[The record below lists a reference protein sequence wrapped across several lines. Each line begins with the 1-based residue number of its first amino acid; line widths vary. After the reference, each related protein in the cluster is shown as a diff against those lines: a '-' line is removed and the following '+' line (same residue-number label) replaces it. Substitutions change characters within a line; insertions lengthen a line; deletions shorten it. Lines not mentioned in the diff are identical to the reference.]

1 MKIKF
6 QKYQGTGNDFIIID
20 NTDLSFPSENYSL
33 IKRLCDRKYGIGCDG
48 LILIEPSKSSDFTMN
63 YYNSDGNLG
72 SMCGN
77 GARCSV
83 KFVQNLN
90 IINDNTV
97 FTAYDGL
104 HDASILDDIITLSMK
119 PVRNIKSFGDDLF
132 LDTGSPHY
140 VKMVQSLNDYKVFEN
155 GKKIRNSSLFE
166 KNGVNVNFVE
176 QISENEFSVRTY
188 ERGVE
193 DETLSCGTGVTAV
206 ALAMFKLGKT
216 NSKEVVIKTKGGE
229 LSVKFDTIEERY
241 FDIKLS
247 GGVEMVFSGEID
259 I

>member
-216 NSKEVVIKTKGGE
+216 DSKEVIIKTKGGE

-247 GGVEMVFSGEID
+247 GGVVMVFSGEID